1 MHALCQVGYLLHLD
15 EKSNTQLPTT
25 RMFKS
30 IVGRLPGLYINHND
44 RVNDSVNC
52 AERNVAIALV
62 AKTLSTEYE
71 LQSQTGLYRKKQ
83 IKQIFASFLHAGF
96 KKILSKSKSNEQE
109 RIDDACAVS
118 SLSQRN
124 V

>member
-1 MHALCQVGYLLHLD
+1 MYALCQVGYLLHLD

-25 RMFKS
+25 CMFKS
-30 IVGRLPGLYINHND
+30 IVGRLPGLYINP
-44 RVNDSVNC
+44 NDSVNC

-96 KKILSKSKSNEQE
+96 KKILSKSKSNGQE